1 MTSFF
6 DQILLYY
13 WLVPGMSFI
22 QMHELGCDLLL
33 FLSLAVVCFWR
44 QVARVQLFA
53 ACFLFFMI
61 FWSMFSIFMN
71 MFDFL

>member
-1 MTSFF
+1 
-6 DQILLYY
+6 
-13 WLVPGMSFI
+13 
-22 QMHELGCDLLL
+22 MHELGCDLLL